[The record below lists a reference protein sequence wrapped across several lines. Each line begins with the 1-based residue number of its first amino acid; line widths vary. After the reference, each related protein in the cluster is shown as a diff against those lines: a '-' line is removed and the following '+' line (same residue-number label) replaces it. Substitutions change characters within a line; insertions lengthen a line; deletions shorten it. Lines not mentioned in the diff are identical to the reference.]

1 MTPNTSKTARAETL
15 PATQGDTP
23 PPAPRPAH
31 PFELVEKP
39 IYIWDEKNP
48 RAIIN
53 LLPKATREAVMKA
66 LYNSPELFD
75 VDEQHLFRTL
85 REKELSPSATDNRL
99 RLKFWFEYDYC
110 QAYFSKEIDIARV
123 AAGVCSYEYLTMKY
137 LKEPYKVAWML
148 CPPVGYAAKVHEAL
162 EFGIEQLR
170 DILEAPHKVGG
181 KIDTKLGELKLKIV
195 MNMELR
201 ERGSVPQKIISA
213 HLSGKQAVD
222 AVKNATTGPSME
234 DLDKRIKAAQERQK
248 KLLNGGAVIN
258 VTKKVGEEK

>member
-1 MTPNTSKTARAETL
+1 
-15 PATQGDTP
+15 
-23 PPAPRPAH
+23 
-31 PFELVEKP
+31 
-39 IYIWDEKNP
+39 
-48 RAIIN
+48 
-53 LLPKATREAVMKA
+53 
-66 LYNSPELFD
+66 
-75 VDEQHLFRTL
+75 
-85 REKELSPSATDNRL
+85 
-99 RLKFWFEYDYC
+99 
-110 QAYFSKEIDIARV
+110 
-123 AAGVCSYEYLTMKY
+123 
-137 LKEPYKVAWML
+137 ML

-201 ERGSVPQKIISA
+201 EKIISA